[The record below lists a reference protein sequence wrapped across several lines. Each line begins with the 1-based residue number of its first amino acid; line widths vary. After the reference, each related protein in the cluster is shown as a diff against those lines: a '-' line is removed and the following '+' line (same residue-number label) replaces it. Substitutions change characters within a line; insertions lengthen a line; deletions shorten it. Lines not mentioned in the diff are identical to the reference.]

1 MRILAQTG
9 GPSWVAATLI
19 WGGATTLAICVFGA
33 TSAARAQTGQ
43 IECVVSENGSPA
55 RGSFVVEQSGRK
67 VASGSC
73 GRPLSVPPGP
83 SKVTVR
89 LDGALDNPAKTVDV
103 TVTEGKTTPARVD
116 FETAVLE
123 VRIEAKGKSGTG
135 MVSVEKGGRRIGTM
149 ASGVP
154 ARLSAGSYEVVVR
167 LDGKERRTAVD
178 LRPGQRRLVR
188 AQF

>member
-1 MRILAQTG
+1 VRHGGALVLALG
-9 GPSWVAATLI
+9 AWAIGPSAE
-19 WGGATTLAICVFGA
+19 
-33 TSAARAQTGQ
+33 AQQGQ
-43 IECVVSENGSPA
+43 IQCIVSENGTPA
-55 RGSFVVEQSGRK
+55 RGSFVVEQGGRQ

-73 GRPLSVPPGP
+73 GKPLSAPPGP
-83 SKVTVR
+83 AKVTVR
-89 LDGALDNPAKTVDV
+89 LEGALDNPARSVEV

-123 VRIEAKGKSGTG
+123 VRIETKEKRGTG
-135 MVSVEKGGRRIGTM
+135 IVAVEKSGRRIGTM

-154 ARLSAGSYEVVVR
+154 ARLSAGSYVVVVR
-167 LDGKERRTAVD
+167 LGGAEQRTEID